1 MALHSKP
8 KGLKRWLAVRAL
20 DAAEKKVKQS
30 QYRNDP
36 GLLQTIANLR
46 TYLDK
51 GHSNY

>member
-8 KGLKRWLAVRAL
+8 KGLKRWLTLKAL
-20 DAAEKKVKQS
+20 DGAEKHLRESGK
-30 QYRNDP
+30 NDP
-36 GLLQTIANLR
+36 TLLQTIANLR